1 MKFLIVAECTMRDE
15 IELEHEPTGADLLKV
30 MDDVNK
36 QFKEKGLKV
45 RVEQIRATHIIE
57 PVEEE
62 NNHDQ
67 RTTF

>member
-1 MKFLIVAECTMRDE
+1 MKFLIVAECTIRDE
-15 IELEHEPTGADLLKV
+15 VELEREPTGVEILEM

-45 RVEQIRATHIIE
+45 QVDEIRATHIIE

-62 NNHDQ
+62 
-67 RTTF
+67 